1 MQRHLGRRSADPLV
15 AHGLIIKPAAGAQA
29 SFGCRN
35 LSCLL
40 VLEDLSALCSGDT
53 AAVLESQVFV
63 FGGST
68 VSEVLQQASQAT
80 GAPVHVAGFIRF
92 VRGEGVVKPARP
104 SFADE
109 VRQQLA

>member
-1 MQRHLGRRSADPLV
+1 VVRLPQPQLSSRFG
-15 AHGLIIKPAAGAQA
+15 G
-29 SFGCRN
+29 SFGT
-35 LSCLL
+35 LL
-40 VLEDLSALCSGDT
+40 HASIGAVDYAGGSGDT

-68 VSEVLQQASQAT
+68 VSEVLQKASQAT

>member
-35 LSCLL
+35 LS
-40 VLEDLSALCSGDT
+40 CSGDT